1 MYDIFDE
8 SEKKPA
14 GIFLLDLNSTNPQP
28 INLTFEGFPA
38 SEVPSEFSP
47 HGMGSWTRNNGS
59 MLLYFVNHR
68 KIGDSVESFE
78 YLPLKQTLVY
88 RKTFR
93 DILFS
98 NLNDLVLVDEDRFYV
113 TVDRYFT
120 NAILRAVEKYLQLS
134 LAFVVY
140 CGDGEVKI
148 ASETLKYPNGIARS
162 NDGR

>member
-1 MYDIFDE
+1 
-8 SEKKPA
+8 
-14 GIFLLDLNSTNPQP
+14 
-28 INLTFEGFPA
+28 
-38 SEVPSEFSP
+38 
-47 HGMGSWTRNNGS
+47 MGSWTRNDGS

-68 KIGDSVESFE
+68 KTGDTVESFT
-78 YLPLKQTLVY
+78 YLPSKQTLVY

-93 DILFS
+93 DRLFS

-120 NAILRAVEKYLQLS
+120 NKILRSIETYLQFS
-134 LAFVVY
+134 LAYVLY
-140 CGDGEVKI
+140 CGEGGVGI